1 MMPTS
6 TITKPYAPPQMS
18 DRLKRLLR
26 EGNDGTYKSD
36 FAYEWAITL
45 AAVNAGH
52 SEAWLRKVLID
63 RGPNYHAIAKQH
75 GKGKADRYVSTLYE
89 KAEQYRK
96 EHPPWRS
103 KQDVSAEL
111 SAYRD
116 WLATLPIWR
125 GQKNSRNLAVLRA
138 VVQIGVEVGSTVV
151 SFSVRQ
157 LAERAGKSKN
167 TILKAL
173 PTLTKDGWLL
183 LVQPASFPKAATYRI
198 VLGSAW
204 NVQPWD
210 TNTYILSWG
219 VGSSVPTLHALF
231 TGDGVGDNA
240 VRVYLLLD
248 HEEGVKV
255 KALVQTTRLHE
266 STIRRAL
273 ARLFSAG
280 LAYKKDGVW
289 LRLEADQRYL
299 DEVADL
305 LGVTERQ
312 AKRKARHVK
321 DRENEQRRIG
331 HEERINAEGVSQARI
346 QAREGA
352 VVPTAGTTDR
362 AARGTALPER
372 DPQSL
377 PRDHGP
383 NLPVEQGQGMGRDT
397 APVLANHGAKQPVRR
412 VGLAEGWERPEPRE
426 AACVDCGQV
435 QTFSAPDLRP
445 YSCAYCKGKFVFV
458 DELAIV
464 AA

>member
-1 MMPTS
+1 LPPTCF
-6 TITKPYAPPQMS
+6 PNPREPQ
-18 DRLKRLLR
+18 RYR
-26 EGNDGTYKSD
+26 
-36 FAYEWAITL
+36 
-45 AAVNAGH
+45 AA
-52 SEAWLRKVLID
+52 W
-63 RGPNYHAIAKQH
+63 P
-75 GKGKADRYVSTLYE
+75 KGKADNYVSTLYA

-138 VVQIGVEVGSTVV
+138 AVQVGVEVGSTIV

-157 LAERAGKSKN
+157 LAEKAGKSKN

-198 VLGSAW
+198 MLGSAW

-219 VGSSVPTLHALF
+219 VGSSVPTLHAVF

-240 VRVYLLLD
+240 VRIYLLLD
-248 HEEGVKV
+248 PEEGVKV
-255 KALVQTTRLHE
+255 KQLAQTTRLHE

-280 LAYKKDGVW
+280 LAYKRDGVW
-289 LRLEADQRYL
+289 LRPEVDQRYL

-305 LGVTERQ
+305 LGVTERR
-312 AKRKARHVK
+312 AKRKAQHAK
-321 DRENEQRRIG
+321 DRENEQRRID
-331 HEERINAEGVSQARI
+331 HKERVNAEGVSQARI

-352 VVPTAGTTDR
+352 VVPTTGTADR
-362 AARGTALPER
+362 GARGTALPER
-372 DPQSL
+372 RTQPISG
-377 PRDHGP
+377 DHGP
-383 NLPVEQGQGMGRDT
+383 SLPIEQGSGMGRDT
-397 APVLANHGAKQPVRR
+397 ADLLANHGARQPV
-412 VGLAEGWERPEPRE
+412 GGMGMGWERPEERE
-426 AACVDCGQV
+426 AACLDCGQV
-435 QTFSAPDLRP
+435 QAFSAPDLRP
-445 YSCAYCKGKFVFV
+445 YSCAHCKGKFKFV
-458 DELAIV
+458 DELATV